1 MSGLILKL
9 GPNERVLINGAVIQN
24 GLKRASISIKTQNAS
39 ILRLKDAIHP
49 DSATTPVGRLCY
61 LAQLVLTGDVQERDA
76 QSSLLEGIEGLVSI
90 FFECDTRN
98 TLEQAREA
106 VVERNFYLALKK
118 FRLLLPDEAR
128 LLADLT

>member
-24 GLKRASISIKTQNAS
+24 GLKRASISVKTQNAS

-61 LAQLVLTGDVQERDA
+61 LAQLVLTGDIQERDA
-76 QSSLLEGIEGLVSI
+76 QGSLLDGIECLVSI
-90 FFECDTRN
+90 FLESDTRS
-98 TLEQAREA
+98 TLEEAREA
-106 VVERNFYLALKK
+106 VVERNFYIALKK
-118 FRLLLPDEAR
+118 FRLLLPEEAR
-128 LLADLT
+128 LLAGLT

>member
-24 GLKRASISIKTQNAS
+24 GLRRASISIKTQNAC

-61 LAQLVLTGDVQERDA
+61 LAQLVLTGDVQERVA
-76 QSSLLEGIEGLVSI
+76 QGSLLEGIEGLVSI
-90 FFECDTRN
+90 FFEYDTRN

-118 FRLLLPDEAR
+118 FRLLLPYEAR
-128 LLADLT
+128 LLAGLT